1 MDPSHLVIHGPFW
14 VVFLSRKKS
23 RIISIIII
31 SSYSF
36 HSGCWNLPIQH
47 FHHPSGRF
55 QPVRFGAHS
64 WPRTNRRVLLGAVL
78 AKTTEP
84 PGRGPKRRLEM
95 CVLVGGPVEDPEESR
110 WRSRDGSK
118 AFKTTIFG
126 FIWGNIEH
134 LEIPRDG
141 SKPIIIYRCCWF
153 IASYY
158 HVWGNNHPW
167 KRKPTILSHNHLWSG
182 LVVSWCYTESSNF
195 QWVIISWY
203 FMFFDGG
210 LWW

>member
-1 MDPSHLVIHGPFW
+1 MIWPTTASNWCMDQRFAVPHATQWSTDPFIDPFLEFFYGINQRKPLYLERFGKNLMNLVSHKPSLKLKPEWIHMDPSHLVIHGPFW

-31 SSYSF
+31 SSYTF

-126 FIWGNIEH
+126 FI
-134 LEIPRDG
+134 
-141 SKPIIIYRCCWF
+141 
-153 IASYY
+153 
-158 HVWGNNHPW
+158 
-167 KRKPTILSHNHLWSG
+167 
-182 LVVSWCYTESSNF
+182 
-195 QWVIISWY
+195 
-203 FMFFDGG
+203 
-210 LWW
+210 